1 MNNDKPRLEIVD
13 YLYIHFH
20 QKSNLSIVIKNYG
33 MEVRLWFMERMC
45 VKMQKYFFFDFHFKI
60 FLHFKYIA
68 SGGDVK

>member
-13 YLYIHFH
+13 YLYIHFR
-20 QKSNLSIVIKNYG
+20 QKSNPSIVLKNYG
-33 MEVRLWFMERMC
+33 MVVRLWFMERMC
-45 VKMQKYFFFDFHFKI
+45 VKMQEYFFLDFQFNI